1 MRCAH
6 CGHRDSKVMDSR
18 FQAGPQEAVWRRRE
32 CLSCAK
38 RWTTYERNEAEIRRD
53 VSVDLAVN
61 LLRDLDRFLID
72 YDDDPQAMHLLRRAR
87 KILRRTE

>member
-1 MRCAH
+1 MT
-6 CGHRDSKVMDSR
+6 DSR

-53 VSVDLAVN
+53 VSVDLAIN
-61 LLRDLDRFLID
+61 LLQDIDRFLID
-72 YDDDPQAMHLLRRAR
+72 YDDDPQAMQLLRRAR
-87 KILRRTE
+87 KIIKRTQ

>member
-1 MRCAH
+1 
-6 CGHRDSKVMDSR
+6 MDSR

-38 RWTTYERNEAEIRRD
+38 RWTTYERSEAEIRRD

-61 LLRDLDRFLID
+61 LLQDIDRFLID

>member
-6 CGHRDSKVMDSR
+6 CGYRDSKVTDSR

-53 VSVDLAVN
+53 VSVDLAIN
-61 LLRDLDRFLID
+61 LLQDIDRFLID
-72 YDDDPQAMHLLRRAR
+72 YDDDPQAMQLLRRAR
-87 KILRRTE
+87 KIIKRTQ

>member
-1 MRCAH
+1 MRCAY

-61 LLRDLDRFLID
+61 LLRDFDRFLID
-72 YDDDPQAMHLLRRAR
+72 YDDDPQAMQLLRRAR
-87 KILRRTE
+87 KIIKRTQ

>member
-6 CGHRDSKVMDSR
+6 CGYKDSKVMDSR

-53 VSVDLAVN
+53 VSIDLAVN
-61 LLRDLDRFLID
+61 LLQDIDRFLID
-72 YDDDPQAMHLLRRAR
+72 CDDDPQAMHLLRRAR
-87 KILRRTE
+87 KIIKRTQ

>member
-6 CGHRDSKVMDSR
+6 CGYKDSKVMDSR

-61 LLRDLDRFLID
+61 LLKDLDRFLID

-87 KILRRTE
+87 KIIKRTQ

>member
-1 MRCAH
+1 
-6 CGHRDSKVMDSR
+6 MDSR

-32 CLSCAK
+32 CLSCAN

-53 VSVDLAVN
+53 VSIDLAVN
-61 LLRDLDRFLID
+61 LLLDAERVLAE

-87 KILRRTE
+87 KIIKRTQ

>member
-53 VSVDLAVN
+53 VTIDLAIN
-61 LLRDLDRFLID
+61 LLQDIDRILSE
-72 YDDDPQAMHLLRRAR
+72 YDNDPDIMQLVRRAR
-87 KILRRTE
+87 KINKRTQ